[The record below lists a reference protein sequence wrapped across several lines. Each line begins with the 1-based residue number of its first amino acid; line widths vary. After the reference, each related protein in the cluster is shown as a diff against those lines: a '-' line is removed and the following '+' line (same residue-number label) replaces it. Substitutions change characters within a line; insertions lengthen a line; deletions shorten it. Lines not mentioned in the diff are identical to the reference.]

1 MARSTSEERQ
11 VLAALRPVTL
21 EGESKSEDSVL
32 QLFERSRA
40 SLDLEG
46 VDPDASRTNAASFVL
61 LAEAALA
68 RGEAEVCEASIQ
80 TYLSLGPA
88 HDQVSLLPGTRW
100 HRHGKRL
107 QLGCAPVQPAG
118 RAAPGSLCLPARRVG
133 GCRCAGL

>member
-11 VLAALRPVTL
+11 VLAALQPAAL

-32 QLFERSRA
+32 QLFERTRA

-61 LAEAALA
+61 LAEAALD
-68 RGEAEVCEASIQ
+68 RGEAEVCAASVQ

-88 HDQVSLLPGTRW
+88 HDQVSPLPGNETSA
-100 HRHGKRL
+100 HNNL
-107 QLGCAPVQPAG
+107 
-118 RAAPGSLCLPARRVG
+118 VG
-133 GCRCAGL
+133 